1 MTTSTPIA
9 IEHVPRGTRIPRLQ
23 ELSFLPITMLGV
35 ADGAGFE
42 EIRQRLVSHMI
53 ELRENSPGTGNT
65 ALFRTAR
72 GDPKRYVSNVSS
84 SLKELMLLRLV
95 EKATVPSSARA
106 ALNYAN
112 TTFAASEKGLEW
124 AALLR
129 ADLRKGYDRLLNMLW
144 HAHPQFRSFLRGLSE
159 DGIAVPLLQWGELPE
174 PRTRG
179 RYVSYLSTR
188 VSMHLADEPCG
199 WVASEAEVLAA
210 VKGYLDDRYR
220 EARAR
225 GREEPYP
232 RNQDFV
238 NACEEALVKFAFA
251 RRGLAI
257 DYISHQ
263 ILRRWTKVL
272 GVANFSYH
280 VPRWNAL
287 RLWST
292 AAIDESGE
300 DVSATRRIG
309 PAVIQSAVEHLPS
322 VYDEVRR
329 RDPTRSLWVPIY
341 RVRAGI
347 CWKLNTIEAT
357 FDNALRRI
365 LDNEAG
371 QDIPFGVNLDKAQY
385 GSFPPS
391 ELPLRLRTRRGV
403 QTYYAM
409 SLVPKRQ
416 VETNA

>member
-1 MTTSTPIA
+1 MVTYTPTPTVY
-9 IEHVPRGTRIPRLQ
+9 VPKGTRIPRLQ

-42 EIRQRLVSHMI
+42 EIRQRLVNHMI
-53 ELRENSPGTGNT
+53 ELRESSPGTGNT

-84 SLKELMLLRLV
+84 SLKELMLLGLV

-106 ALNYAN
+106 ALNYKN

-129 ADLRKGYDRLLNMLW
+129 DDLRKAYDQLLNMLW
-144 HAHPQFRSFLRGLSE
+144 HAHPQFSSFLRELGE

-174 PRTRG
+174 PRSRG
-179 RYVSYLSTR
+179 RYVSCLSSR
-188 VSMHLADEPCG
+188 IAKHLADEPCG
-199 WVASEAEVLAA
+199 WAASESDVLAA

-225 GREEPYP
+225 GKEEPYP

-251 RRGLAI
+251 RRGLGI

-280 VPRWNAL
+280 VPTWSAL
-287 RLWST
+287 RIWST
-292 AAIDESGE
+292 ATIDKSGE
-300 DVSATRRIG
+300 DILATRRVG
-309 PAVIQSAVEHLPS
+309 PDVVQSAVEQLPS

-329 RDPTRSLWVPIY
+329 RDPTRSSWVPVY

-347 CWKLNTIEAT
+347 CWKLRTIEAT
-357 FDNALRRI
+357 FDSALRQI
-365 LDNEAG
+365 LANDAVR
-371 QDIPFGVNLDKAQY
+371 DIPFGVNLDKAQY
-385 GSFPPS
+385 GSFPPT
-391 ELPLRLRTRRGV
+391 EAPLRLATRRGV

-409 SLVPKRQ
+409 SLVPKRK
-416 VETNA
+416 VEKRS